1 MEYYI
6 IERRKGNI
14 EIEDANCF
22 LSSSMEKIIEW
33 INSNKDYDKREF
45 YWWWVVINI
54 KLNDEYGGK
63 LFKVFDW
70 DGNELD
76 GQPINNVIENSYI
89 NNIIFDKDIS
99 MKDKN
104 KTLYE
109 YLDKLINENK
119 IKEFILEKS
128 WNNYNH
134 PLLLKTIMMMIYN
147 IDDIPNDIK
156 IEIKNKYNEY

>member
-45 YWWWVVINI
+45 YWWWVVIKI
-54 KLNDEYGGK
+54 KVNDEYGGK

-70 DGNELD
+70 DGNELYE
-76 GQPINNVIENSYI
+76 QPY
-89 NNIIFDKDIS
+89 NNIIKTDIDGIIFSNYIS
-99 MKDKN
+99 MKNKN
-104 KTLYE
+104 KALFE
-109 YLDKLINENK
+109 HLDKLITENK
-119 IKEFILEKS
+119 IKDFIFEKS

-134 PLLLKTIMMMIYN
+134 PSLLKTIMVMIDD
-147 IDDIPNDIK
+147 IDDIPNNIK